1 MNFYKTDKKEEKEF
15 IDLYNKWQSSFMF
28 SAFGSA
34 DPRARVFYEALID
47 WCKKHHDEA
56 LEYIKEILTDEPNQV
71 VKILDDLY
79 SKEFNFTFEGYCPL
93 DLWCNIWL
101 NILNNDIDLT
111 KSKPKK
117 NQIKDYYKDYNKYK
131 KYMKEHYMSWR
142 PNLED
147 DPNVT
152 QEEFKQG
159 KRNNKNMKRKWHEFP
174 LSILKDEELE
184 KLYNEGH
191 LGDMTKY
198 IAELHF
204 FYNQVEEE
212 IKRRK
217 LNKTK

>member
-1 MNFYKTDKKEEKEF
+1 MSFYKTDKEEEKEF

-56 LEYIKEILTDEPNQV
+56 LEYIKEILTDEPNQI

-131 KYMKEHYMSWR
+131 KYMENHYMSWR

-152 QEEFKQG
+152 REEFKQG

-198 IAELHF
+198 IEELHF
-204 FYNQVEEE
+204 FYNRVAEE

-217 LNKTK
+217 LDKLK